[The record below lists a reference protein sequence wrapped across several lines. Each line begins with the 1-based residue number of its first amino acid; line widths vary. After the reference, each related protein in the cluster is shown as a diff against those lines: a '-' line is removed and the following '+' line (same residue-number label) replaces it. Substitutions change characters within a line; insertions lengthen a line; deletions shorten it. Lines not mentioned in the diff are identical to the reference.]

1 MNMGLSG
8 LFGANMINFYFS
20 EKSSHSYAFTKLIIA
35 VYKLVCCSLC
45 VCVCASVCVC
55 TIVCVCV
62 CTVCVTTRMTC
73 TMFAMQNVSTV
84 EAIGD
89 SESVCVCV
97 CMCVYC
103 VCDQMYDMYDVCH
116 AECLDSGSHRGE

>member
-1 MNMGLSG
+1 MNVGLSG

-55 TIVCVCV
+55 VPLCVCV

-73 TMFAMQNVSTV
+73 TMFAMQN
-84 EAIGD
+84 D

-97 CMCVYC
+97 YVCVLC
-103 VCDQMYDMYDVCH
+103 V
-116 AECLDSGSHRGE
+116 

>member
-1 MNMGLSG
+1 MNVGLSG

-55 TIVCVCV
+55 VPLCVCV
-62 CTVCVTTRMTC
+62 
-73 TMFAMQNVSTV
+73 
-84 EAIGD
+84 
-89 SESVCVCV
+89 
-97 CMCVYC
+97 CVYC
-103 VCDQMYDMYDVCH
+103 VCDHTYDMYDVCH
-116 AECLDSGSHRGE
+116 AECLDSGSHRGQ